1 MRLFVPMSQELETE
15 RLRLRPR
22 SPSDSEMQR
31 SLWAERD
38 PRSLRVISTDGHPT
52 VEEMCVII
60 TAQLAESE
68 RTGLYLLNIERKG
81 RPGFL
86 GYCGLIVGDATA
98 EEPEIAYELFR
109 SAHGHGYATEA
120 VGAVIAAT
128 RDTGRT
134 RLWATV
140 REWNAA
146 SFRVLEKHSFID
158 SGKRTRESDRGD
170 LVWMTRDLSHGQ

>member
-1 MRLFVPMSQELETE
+1 MGLFVPMRRELETE

-22 SPSDSEMQR
+22 SPSDSQMQW
-31 SLWAERD
+31 SLWTERD
-38 PRSLRVISTDGHPT
+38 PRSRRLISPDGHPT
-52 VEEMCVII
+52 VEEMRAII
-60 TAQLAESE
+60 SMQLEESE

-81 RPGFL
+81 QPGLL

-98 EEPEIAYELFR
+98 DEPEIAYELFR

-120 VGAVIAAT
+120 VGAVIAAA

-146 SFRVLEKHSFID
+146 SFRVLEKHDFID
-158 SGKRTRESDRGD
+158 SGKRTRDGVRGE
-170 LVWMTRDLSHGQ
+170 LVWMTRNLSNGQ